1 MKFTPEVV
9 AALAV
14 LRNAA
19 ENDFE
24 RHRLDVLQRDLT
36 SPPQVEILDENRQKF
51 NGNIYYK
58 NKRHQHYDK
67 CTNIHREV
75 FSYCNGEIPEGY
87 EIHHIDNDP
96 ANNNISNLQMLT
108 KLEHR
113 TVHSKPI
120 VVKTCIYCGKKFTLK
135 YPSEKKKFC
144 SIECVHKKQKKIV
157 ERICPACGKKFTLDK
172 PCRKKIYCSQSCAN
186 KARHKNKSTPEASK
200 TY

>member
-1 MKFTPEVV
+1 MKFTPEVF
-9 AALAV
+9 AALAT

-24 RHRLDVLQRDLT
+24 RHRLDVLERDLT
-36 SPPQVEILDENRQKF
+36 APPQVEIINENQQFF

-58 NKRHQHYDK
+58 NQRHLHYDK

-75 FSYCNGEIPEGY
+75 FSYYNGEIPDGY
-87 EIHHIDNDP
+87 DIHHIDNNP

-108 KLEHR
+108 RLEHR
-113 TVHSKPI
+113 AVHSKP
-120 VVKTCIYCGKKFTLK
+120 VVKRNCLYCGKEFTLK

-144 SIECVHKKQKKIV
+144 SVECVHKSQKITI

-186 KARHKNKSTPEASK
+186 KSRPKTNSTS
-200 TY
+200 